1 MRFKHRFLLL
11 ATGVLLFCT
20 QTILAQV
27 SLLPQNRLT
36 IENTTLL
43 RDSKNKNHWYYVP
56 QKPLLVER
64 EPSNAENPRPVF
76 KLFCY
81 QSEENNELYEG
92 AMLQFSVSLQL
103 TEEKRRLIL
112 KELKK
117 QSNDEIVLKPLPF
130 RLGKATLYDQN
141 GGKLIHTPQAP
152 GLAPPYILGELPF
165 QMQLNKFDANLY
177 SALVDKKNSGVGVL
191 LQLEFEGLL
200 PPAGFKVTMNWDQTY
215 EYLKKSDDMRF
226 KLGCFL
232 VGAEVGINKTKIREE
247 LIQNK
252 CIEVETMTGEKVSNE
267 DLDQY
272 LDPVLARISKEMFQ
286 KIQPPEEI
294 KETEA
299 DNPDLIEKCFFPLKM
314 SFKTELKD
322 IKITKK
328 GSETIT
334 FNKSVIT
341 DRITACGTFIGIN
354 KYNEATKNTLV
365 NSMPLNNWAKAF
377 LVLPSLSERPEVN
390 INSVTMTANV
400 IDSSGNQVSNL
411 SDTATWSSGDWHD
424 KNGNI
429 TSNLSFPLNY
439 LFDKHNDDLGKI
451 RQEYS
456 FKVDVKVLQSI
467 QRPPHEINTSY
478 VTPLFNGDLPLAQP
492 VDLVDNIVFD
502 LSCLTFDKDN
512 LRKVSITLYN
522 ENEDK
527 EMIYIYNQ
535 RTATTDTIV
544 FITAKDE
551 EHSPESAFKARVL
564 FDTRKERDIAWENN
578 EKPLKEIDKSLYFM
592 LFDNDWQK

>member
-1 MRFKHRFLLL
+1 MHFKNRFLLL
-11 ATGVLLFCT
+11 TIAVLLFCS

-27 SLLPQNRLT
+27 SLLPQDRLT

-64 EPSNAENPRPVF
+64 EPSNKANPRPVF

-103 TEEKRRLIL
+103 SEEKRELIL
-112 KELKK
+112 KELKR
-117 QSNDEIVLKPLPF
+117 QFNDHIVLKPLPF
-130 RLGKATLYDQN
+130 KLGKATLYDDN
-141 GGKLIHTPQAP
+141 GEKLIHTPQAP

-177 SALVDKKNSGVGVL
+177 SALIDQKNSGVGVL

-200 PPAGFKVTMNWDQTY
+200 PPAGFKVKMNWDQTY

-232 VGAEVGINKTKIREE
+232 VGAEVGVNKTKIREN
-247 LIQNK
+247 LVQNK
-252 CIEVETMTGEKVSNE
+252 CIEVESMTGEKVSNE
-267 DLDQY
+267 DLDKY
-272 LDPVLARISKEMFQ
+272 LDPILARISKEMFQ

-294 KETEA
+294 KESEA
-299 DNPDLIEKCFFPLKM
+299 HNPNLIEKCFFPLKM

-334 FNKSVIT
+334 FDTSIIT
-341 DRITACGTFIGIN
+341 DRTTACGTFIGIN
-354 KYNEATKNTLV
+354 KYNEKTKSTLV
-365 NSMPLNNWAKAF
+365 NSMPLNSWAKAF
-377 LVLPSLSERPEVN
+377 LVLPSLSERPELN
-390 INSVTMTANV
+390 INSVSMTANV
-400 IDSSGNQVSNL
+400 FDKKGNQISNL
-411 SDTATWSSGDWHD
+411 SDTATWSSGEWRD
-424 KNGNI
+424 KNGSI
-429 TSNLSFPLNY
+429 TANLSFPLNS
-439 LFDKHNDDLGKI
+439 LFEKQNNDIDKI
-451 RQEYS
+451 RNEYS
-456 FKVDVKVLQSI
+456 FNVDVNILQSL
-467 QRPPHEINTSY
+467 QRDLHRIETSY
-478 VTPLFNGDLPLAQP
+478 QTPLFNGDLPLAQP

-512 LRKVSITLYN
+512 LRKVSIVVYN
-522 ENEDK
+522 EGK
-527 EMIYIYNQ
+527 ELNYIYDQ
-535 RTATTDTIV
+535 RKATTDTIV
-544 FITAKDE
+544 FITAKE
-551 EHSPESAFKARVL
+551 ENQSPESAFKAKIL
-564 FDTRKERDIAWENN
+564 FDTYSKRNIPWENN
-578 EKPLKEIDKSLYFM
+578 EKPLKEIDTSLYFM
-592 LFDNDWQK
+592 LFDFDWQE